1 MHDMYLVSGIQV
13 FINEGL
19 QNLSKFE
26 SLVKQILNNEKEI
39 ESKLQLIMMSNM
51 LKFPVPESSSD
62 VPGRSIL
69 FICCMNKSF

>member
-1 MHDMYLVSGIQV
+1 MHDMCLVSGIQD
-13 FINEGL
+13 FINQGL

-51 LKFPVPESSSD
+51 LKFPAPDTSSD
-62 VPGRSIL
+62 VPGRRIL
-69 FICCMNKSF
+69 FICCTNKAF